1 MEMGDQ
7 IKKRRI
13 VRMHE
18 EIGRMSMSTLFTDI
32 CYTEEQLI
40 DYCDM
45 VADALIKYS
54 RQEGKEETLSKEML
68 DKKRQQI
75 KALFRDKYSM
85 LNLEED

>member
-1 MEMGDQ
+1 MCE
-7 IKKRRI
+7 IVKKRHIR
-13 VRMHE
+13 RMHVGE
-18 EIGRMSMSTLFTDI
+18 GRSSLSTLFTDI